1 MRAGARLDDRNR
13 EEFRERLMYG
23 LPKDADL
30 SFLQDQPLVQVCIGE
45 HDAILNFADA
55 SISIQSTIVYQACA
69 SDPIRCSSYIEA
81 ARLLAMLL
89 GQTVVKVAIE
99 RPGTLLLTFS
109 AGTVLSICDDSAEYE
124 SYVIS
129 HASAIIVV

>member
-1 MRAGARLDDRNR
+1 
-13 EEFRERLMYG
+13 
-23 LPKDADL
+23 
-30 SFLQDQPLVQVCIGE
+30 
-45 HDAILNFADA
+45 
-55 SISIQSTIVYQACA
+55 
-69 SDPIRCSSYIEA
+69 
-81 ARLLAMLL
+81 MLL

-124 SYVIS
+124 SYVIT